1 MKKAKRII
9 AALMSAVMTAALSV
23 SLTANA
29 ILTITPEE
37 QFAELLEGNGY
48 PYSKVEDPSA
58 IEVQEYSIRSGSVY
72 YVNELGRVI
81 AVKHIAP
88 CIVISVF
95 GTEGESKVYEAV
107 KTICPEAQ
115 AVCTSNLNN
124 INQVKNIHVIKNT
137 GEAIPLEKAQ
147 ELYAAVKD
155 DIIGFDYHEAYY
167 TMGYPQ
173 YSWRE
178 GANGKRRQHFTTY
191 RRVNDKKAEIQA
203 AIDENNLPCH
213 IEEID
218 DETLAV
224 VMDTEMTFLEEIA
237 VASKI
242 TNAAGVK
249 CMWCMAESADV
260 QMTGSEI
267 DLYGSVSGDANC
279 DKQTDM
285 SDVVLIMQS
294 LANPD
299 KYKLSAQGCYNADMN
314 GNGITVGDAQAIQN
328 QLLGIN

>member
-29 ILTITPEE
+29 IISITPEE
-37 QFAELLEGNGY
+37 KFAELLEGNGY
-48 PYSKVEDPSA
+48 PYSKIEDASA
-58 IEVQEYSIRSGSVY
+58 IEVQDYSIKSGSVY

-81 AVKHIAP
+81 AVRHIAP
-88 CIVISVF
+88 CIVISVK
-95 GTEGESKVYEAV
+95 GTENETRVYEAV
-107 KTICPEAQ
+107 KAICPEAR
-115 AVCTSNLNN
+115 AACTSNLNN
-124 INQVKNIHVIKNT
+124 IIQVKNIHVAKDT
-137 GEAIPLEKAQ
+137 GDAISLEKAQ
-147 ELYAAVKD
+147 ELYAALKD
-155 DIIGFDYHEAYY
+155 YIVGFDYHEAYY
-167 TMGYPQ
+167 TTGYPQ

-178 GANGKRRQHFTTY
+178 DTDGKKRQHFTTY
-191 RRVNDKKAEIQA
+191 WRVNDKKDEIQA
-203 AIDENNLPCH
+203 FIDENALPCH

-218 DETLAV
+218 DETLDV
-224 VMDTEMTFLEEIA
+224 VMDTEMTFLEEID

-242 TNAAGVK
+242 TNATGVK
-249 CMWCMAESADV
+249 CMWCIAETADI

-279 DKQTDM
+279 DKQMDM

-299 KYKLSAQGCYNADMN
+299 KYKLSAQGCYNADVN
-314 GNGITVGDAQAIQN
+314 GGGITVGDAQAIQN